1 MYNPGKI
8 ITILALFV
16 LLITAP
22 ILLNIGKASE
32 PPAPSLDTAAIEQL
46 DEKQCIESTEFM
58 RKHHPKLL
66 SDWREQAV
74 REGETEYISS
84 SGETWEMSLEN
95 NCLQCHSNR
104 SEFCD
109 SCHTYTAVELYCWDC
124 HDGAKGA
131 GAAK

>member
-46 DEKQCIESTEFM
+46 DEKQCIESKEFM

-95 NCLQCHSNR
+95 NCLQ
-104 SEFCD
+104 
-109 SCHTYTAVELYCWDC
+109 
-124 HDGAKGA
+124 
-131 GAAK
+131 

>member
-32 PPAPSLDTAAIEQL
+32 PPAPSLDTTAIEQL

-58 RKHHPKLL
+58 RTHHPKLL

-84 SGETWEMSLEN
+84 SGAAWEMSLEN

-124 HDGAKGA
+124 HDGTKGA